1 MDVRTT
7 AEALSF
13 PDQRRV
19 ILKRD
24 HRQPDTNRQRRS
36 EADRFGA
43 ARNFRPA
50 CGWSMTAVVAQ
61 PLAAAGDRRGSATG
75 GNRSFR
81 DRRDPGSEFNNFG
94 KPVARKSSSKRGGL
108 CLKHVPPRHVRLVLR
123 LTYDGD
129 AVNNRWRK
137 VLLLRDARYGKTP
150 VLGILKSDSPGGL
163 PVRRIH
169 PPLKLLHG
177 LELQY

>member
-1 MDVRTT
+1 MLLEGRLRVDGGLSLIVRK
-7 AEALSF
+7 S
-13 PDQRRV
+13 
-19 ILKRD
+19 
-24 HRQPDTNRQRRS
+24 
-36 EADRFGA
+36 A
-43 ARNFRPA
+43 A
-50 CGWSMTAVVAQ
+50 V
-61 PLAAAGDRRGSATG
+61 G
-75 GNRSFR
+75 GYRSFR